1 MTSLKKFTDPK
12 RSSQQKVVT
21 ELLAAFEF
29 FEKLDFI
36 GFFCLPQN
44 GELKLLRFFVCS
56 RACEEAFPPRLWPE
70 AYNDARSSANRSG
83 MDAVRY
89 RKRKSDTFWCA

>member
-1 MTSLKKFTDPK
+1 MTSLKKFTDDK
-12 RSSQQKVVT
+12 RSSRQKLVT

-36 GFFCLPQN
+36 AFLCFPQL

-56 RACEEAFPPRLWPE
+56 RACEEAFPP
-70 AYNDARSSANRSG
+70 SSVA
-83 MDAVRY
+83 
-89 RKRKSDTFWCA
+89 